1 MTIPI
6 RTPVT
11 ALDRLTQL
19 LAKLPGLGPRSARRV
34 VLQLLKKRE
43 TLLLPL
49 LDALQ
54 KTAAEM
60 QFCTACGNLDVTD
73 PCQICTDP
81 RRDRTRMCVVEDVA
95 DLWAIERSRAFRG
108 LYHVLGGT
116 LSALD
121 GVRPADLR
129 VAGLVERAG
138 QGVQE
143 IILALNATVDGQ
155 TTAHYIAETL
165 MQAGVQITRLA
176 HGLPVGSQLDYLDD
190 GTLTAAL
197 LSRRQ
202 A

>member
-1 MTIPI
+1 MT
-6 RTPVT
+6 VS

-54 KTAAEM
+54 RTAAEM
-60 QFCTACGNLDVTD
+60 RFCQHCGNLDVTD
-73 PCQICTDP
+73 PCHICTDP
-81 RRDRTRMCVVEDVA
+81 RRDRSRICVVEDVA

-121 GVRPADLR
+121 GVRPDDLR
-129 VAGLVERAG
+129 IAVLGERVAQGGVEE
-138 QGVQE
+138 V
-143 IILALNATVDGQ
+143 ILALNATLDGQ
-155 TTAHYIAETL
+155 TTAHYVAAQLETS
-165 MQAGVQITRLA
+165 AIQISRLA
-176 HGLPVGSQLDYLDD
+176 HGLPVGGQLDYLDD

-197 LSRRQ
+197 QARRQ

>member
-1 MTIPI
+1 MT
-6 RTPVT
+6 VS

-34 VLQLLKKRE
+34 VLHLLKKRE

-49 LDALQ
+49 VDALQ
-54 KTAAEM
+54 RTAMEM
-60 QFCTACGNLDVTD
+60 RFCQHCGNLDVSD
-73 PCQICTDP
+73 PCHLCADP
-81 RRDRTRMCVVEDVA
+81 RRDRTLICVVEDVA

-121 GVRPADLR
+121 GVRPDDLR
-129 VAGLVERAG
+129 IAVLVERVAAG
-138 QGVQE
+138 GVE
-143 IILALNATVDGQ
+143 EVILALNATLDGQ
-155 TTAHYIAETL
+155 TTAHYVAAQLETS
-165 MQAGVQITRLA
+165 AIHISRLA
-176 HGLPVGSQLDYLDD
+176 HGLPVGGQLDYLDD

-197 LSRRQ
+197 QARRQ

>member
-1 MTIPI
+1 MTIS
-6 RTPVT
+6 

-54 KTAAEM
+54 RTAAEM
-60 QFCTACGNLDVTD
+60 RFCRHCGNLDVSD
-73 PCQICTDP
+73 PCHICTDP
-81 RRDRTRMCVVEDVA
+81 RRDRSRICVVEDVA

-121 GVRPADLR
+121 GVRPDDLR
-129 VAGLVERAG
+129 ITVLAERVAQGNVEE
-138 QGVQE
+138 V
-143 IILALNATVDGQ
+143 ILALNATLDGQ
-155 TTAHYIAETL
+155 TTAHYVAAQFETS
-165 MQAGVQITRLA
+165 AIQISRLA
-176 HGLPVGSQLDYLDD
+176 HGLPVGGQLDYLDD

-197 LSRRQ
+197 QARRQ